1 MLKNTLLIEHGT
13 QLSIRKLFRFQY
25 LSISGT
31 QSCLDIFG
39 ASGRV
44 R

>member
-1 MLKNTLLIEHGT
+1 MLKNTMLIEQGT
-13 QLSIRKLFRFQY
+13 QSSIRKLVRFQY
-25 LSISGT
+25 MPISGT